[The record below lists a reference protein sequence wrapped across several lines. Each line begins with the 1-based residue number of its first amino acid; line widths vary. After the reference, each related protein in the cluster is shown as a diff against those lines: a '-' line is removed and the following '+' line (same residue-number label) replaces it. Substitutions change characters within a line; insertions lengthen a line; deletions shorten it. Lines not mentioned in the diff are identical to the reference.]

1 MHDALK
7 HRCYLPLTDL
17 CLTVGKT
24 TTIWAREASLPSDSP
39 RLQNE
44 LRDCMPSLVIERA
57 LAPSGQRVVYLARFD
72 DSLIPE
78 DMRRAAEA
86 EAKAKAEAK
95 AEAEADVEAPDIDDP
110 DDRPF
115 LWGWESWGNIV
126 VKVVSGADTNTI
138 ARLQAEVDILAAVRP
153 ANFPKLLYANLFK
166 NNPVTDEPLA
176 ERLYV
181 TIEEFI
187 DGHPLEDIWR
197 QFLGDEMR
205 IARLALGI
213 ANALMPLWV
222 HPQRYVHR
230 DIKPPNILIRPNG
243 DVVVIDLGVVRETGA
258 KGLTQTG
265 FVAPLTPGY
274 AAPEQFRD
282 ERALICFK
290 TDFFAIGVVMYLLM
304 SGNHPFHWDG
314 NMDRLDVQLAT
325 LNHDPKPL
333 SELVQ
338 VSQQFSDFVE
348 KAMKKAQ
355 FERQRTPDIFVEQLE
370 ALLGLS
376 KN

>member
-1 MHDALK
+1 
-7 HRCYLPLTDL
+7 
-17 CLTVGKT
+17 
-24 TTIWAREASLPSDSP
+24 
-39 RLQNE
+39 
-44 LRDCMPSLVIERA
+44 MPSLIIDRA
-57 LAPSGQRVVYLARFD
+57 LAPSGQRVVYLARFQ

-86 EAKAKAEAK
+86 VASLE
-95 AEAEADVEAPDIDDP
+95 VLDIDDP
-110 DDRPF
+110 DDSPF
-115 LWGWESWGNIV
+115 LWGWESWGNVV

-166 NNPVTDEPLA
+166 TNPETDEPLA

-187 DGHPLEDIWR
+187 EGNPLEDIW
-197 QFLGDEMR
+197 QHYCGDEKR
-205 IARLALGI
+205 IATLALGV

-222 HPQRYVHR
+222 HPQRFVHR
-230 DIKPPNILIRPNG
+230 DIKPPNILVRPNG
-243 DVVVIDLGVVRETGA
+243 EVVVIDLGVVRETGA

-290 TDFFAIGVVMYLLM
+290 TDFFAIGVVMYLLA
-304 SGNHPFHWDG
+304 SGIHPFHWD
-314 NMDRLDVQLAT
+314 NDMDQLDVQIAT
-325 LNHDPKPL
+325 LKHDPKPL
-333 SELVQ
+333 AELVQ
-338 VSQQFSDFVE
+338 VSQSFSDFVE
-348 KAMKKAQ
+348 RAMKKAL
-355 FERQRTPDIFVEQLE
+355 FERQRTHNIFVEQLE
-370 ALLGLS
+370 ALCGL
-376 KN
+376 NQNH